1 MRAFSECGYSET
13 MKRLLAVAVSLVA
26 GLLVVPAVSN
36 VQPVSAAPVGVF
48 IFNTPLASNTGLGF
62 CSPGVVK
69 GCIES
74 ITIDGKELVP
84 VSTRE
89 ASSYGI
95 GGGLYSGPCRFVDS
109 DVSQCE
115 YPYLVLYPT
124 WNGVGQQSTL
134 SNVVVNFRRQLN
146 THPTSAINSAIVN
159 GSLQSFIPAAPN
171 LRDVATIN
179 VNSVEVH
186 SASSG
191 YCVGWVTEIDTC
203 AIGETGNSRVTNRV
217 SMLLLPAMRS
227 SVVPPESIDE
237 VCRAQSSLNSCL
249 TNVFDE
255 ASRGGWVDTD
265 ASVFGLTSTDRYTGA
280 AQLKIAGPHYKTP
293 VSSAKEVNLA
303 YFRMFMPSQYLN
315 NSFGLAPN
323 EANAQTLPVK
333 RTTWT
338 ESTTPVTQYIP
349 SPEGLLV
356 STTGIGFSIPTISV
370 QRTLVV
376 KRNKKLTTDALLKA
390 AGVFQTKQFGAA
402 KITVNKRHGMK
413 FSAKRFSFKT
423 TRIVL
428 VTIKYRSQKNV
439 WSERRLTVK
448 VVK

>member
-1 MRAFSECGYSET
+1 

-62 CSPGVVK
+62 CSAGVVK

-179 VNSVEVH
+179 SNSVEVH

-203 AIGETGNSRVTNRV
+203 AIGETGNSKVTNRV

-293 VSSAKEVNLA
+293 VNGTSELNLA
-303 YFRMFMPSQYLN
+303 FFRMFLPSQYLN
-315 NSFGLAPN
+315 NSFGLLPG

-338 ESTTPVTQYIP
+338 GSTTPVTQYIP
-349 SPEGLLV
+349 SAEGLLV

-376 KRNKKLTTDALLKA
+376 KRNKKLTTDTLLKA

-402 KITVNKRHGMK
+402 KITVNTRHGMK
-413 FSAKRFSFKT
+413 FSAKRYSFKT
-423 TRIVL
+423 SRTVL